1 MYHCNACEADRVIY
15 LAALKELLCCA
26 CGTRFSE
33 VKENCHYPIGSFE
46 FEESIDEERG
56 EVSFS
61 SLFPEIIDFV

>member
-1 MYHCNACEADRVIY
+1 MYHCTVCQAGRVVY

-46 FEESIDEERG
+46 FEEDVEEG
-56 EVSFS
+56 ISFS
-61 SLFPEIIDFV
+61 SLFPEIIDFFN